1 MARLGSSVT
10 NEIKQALAA
19 SRGALR
25 SVAAFS
31 GVINLLMLV
40 PSLYMLQVYDRVL
53 SSANEVTLLMLTLMA
68 LGVFVFMGALE
79 ALRSFVLV
87 RVSERFDG
95 QLHGRIYAAAFERN
109 LRAGGQEASQALHDL
124 TTLRQFIT
132 GQALFAFFDAPWFPV
147 YLLVI
152 FLFDPWLGLL
162 SLVGALAL
170 MALAWFNERATRA
183 PLAKAG
189 ELSIKSGQLASNNLR
204 NAEVIEAM
212 GMLGSMRGRWERL
225 HQAFLD
231 QQSLASERAARI
243 NALSK
248 YLRIALQSLV
258 LGLGAWLAVEGL
270 ITPGMMIAGS
280 ILMGRVLS
288 PIDQL
293 IAVWRQWSGARQA
306 YQRLARLLEENPPAA
321 LGMPLPA
328 PRGALR
334 VERLC
339 AAAPGREQA
348 LLQDLGFALEP
359 GEALG
364 VIGPSGSGK
373 STLARLLVGAWQP
386 LSGAVRLDGADLRQW
401 SAAALGPHIGYLA
414 QDVQLFAGSIAENI
428 ARFAE
433 VDAEKVVAAARLAGV
448 HDLVLRLPQG
458 YDTRLGDGG
467 AGLSGGQRQRIG
479 LARALY
485 GRPALI
491 VLDEPNASL
500 DEAGEAALAEAI
512 AAMRRQ
518 GSSLVLVTHKPA
530 VLALTDKL
538 LLLHGGRLQRFGA
551 TAEVLASASPPA
563 AAAPAPA
570 PTRPTPAFG
579 FGYRPG
585 PGMPVGGVPGGAAR

>member
-258 LGLGAWLAVEGL
+258 LGLGAWLAVEGR

-280 ILMGRVLS
+280 ILMGRALG

-293 IAVWRQWSGARQA
+293 IGVWKQWGAARDAYRRLSGLLDEFPARE
-306 YQRLARLLEENPPAA
+306 RRMELPEPRGHLLLES
-321 LGMPLPA
+321 LD
-328 PRGALR
+328 
-334 VERLC
+334 
-339 AAAPGREQA
+339 AAP
-348 LLQDLGFALEP
+348 P
-359 GEALG
+359 GSEARTLRGLTLAIPAGSVVG

-373 STLARLLVGAWQP
+373 SSLARVVLGIWPTLHG
-386 LSGAVRLDGADLRQW
+386 SVRLDGAEIRQYERET
-401 SAAALGPHIGYLA
+401 LGPRIGYLP
-414 QDVQLFAGSIAENI
+414 QDIELFAGTVAERCRPTRWWRRRAWPGSMNWSC
-428 ARFAE
+428 ACRRATTPCS
-433 VDAEKVVAAARLAGV
+433 ASAAPGF
-448 HDLVLRLPQG
+448 
-458 YDTRLGDGG
+458 
-467 AGLSGGQRQRIG
+467 
-479 LARALY
+479 
-485 GRPALI
+485 PA
-491 VLDEPNASL
+491 AS
-500 DEAGEAALAEAI
+500 
-512 AAMRRQ
+512 
-518 GSSLVLVTHKPA
+518 
-530 VLALTDKL
+530 
-538 LLLHGGRLQRFGA
+538 
-551 TAEVLASASPPA
+551 ASASPWPGRCTVRR
-563 AAAPAPA
+563 PWWCSTN
-570 PTRPTPAFG
+570 PTRTSTTAAS
-579 FGYRPG
+579 RRCWRRSRRSRR
-585 PGMPVGGVPGGAAR
+585 VAARCC

>member
-109 LRAGGQEASQALHDL
+109 LRAGGQEASQALHDP

-152 FLFDPWLGLL
+152 FLFDPWLGCC

-258 LGLGAWLAVEGL
+258 LGLGAWLAVEGR

-280 ILMGRVLS
+280 ILMGRALG

-293 IAVWRQWSGARQA
+293 IGVWKQW
-306 YQRLARLLEENPPAA
+306 
-321 LGMPLPA
+321 
-328 PRGALR
+328 
-334 VERLC
+334 
-339 AAAPGREQA
+339 
-348 LLQDLGFALEP
+348 
-359 GEALG
+359 
-364 VIGPSGSGK
+364 
-373 STLARLLVGAWQP
+373 
-386 LSGAVRLDGADLRQW
+386 
-401 SAAALGPHIGYLA
+401 
-414 QDVQLFAGSIAENI
+414 
-428 ARFAE
+428 
-433 VDAEKVVAAARLAGV
+433 
-448 HDLVLRLPQG
+448 
-458 YDTRLGDGG
+458 
-467 AGLSGGQRQRIG
+467 
-479 LARALY
+479 
-485 GRPALI
+485 
-491 VLDEPNASL
+491 
-500 DEAGEAALAEAI
+500 
-512 AAMRRQ
+512 
-518 GSSLVLVTHKPA
+518 
-530 VLALTDKL
+530 
-538 LLLHGGRLQRFGA
+538 
-551 TAEVLASASPPA
+551 
-563 AAAPAPA
+563 
-570 PTRPTPAFG
+570 
-579 FGYRPG
+579 
-585 PGMPVGGVPGGAAR
+585 GAARDAYRRLSGLLDEFPPASGAWNCPSRVATCCWNRWTRRRPAARRAPCVA

>member
-258 LGLGAWLAVEGL
+258 LGLGAWLAVEGR

-512 AAMRRQ
+512 AAMRRH

-563 AAAPAPA
+563 AAAPAP
-570 PTRPTPAFG
+570 TRPTPAFG

>member
-1 MARLGSSVT
+1 MQLNQRIYDASFRASLERG
-10 NEIKQALAA
+10 EQAAGQAL
-19 SRGALR
+19 
-25 SVAAFS
+25 
-31 GVINLLMLV
+31 N
-40 PSLYMLQVYDRVL
+40 
-53 SSANEVTLLMLTLMA
+53 
-68 LGVFVFMGALE
+68 
-79 ALRSFVLV
+79 
-87 RVSERFDG
+87 
-95 QLHGRIYAAAFERN
+95 
-109 LRAGGQEASQALHDL
+109 DL
-124 TTLRQFIT
+124 TSLRQFLT
-132 GQALFAFFDAPWFPV
+132 GNALFAFFDAPWFPL

-152 FLFDPWLGLL
+152 FLFSPWLGLL
-162 SLVGALAL
+162 ALAGALL
-170 MALAWFNERATRA
+170 LVLLAWVNESRSRE
-183 PLAKAG
+183 PLAEAG
-189 ELSIKSGQLASNNLR
+189 QLSILATQQASANLR
-204 NAEVIEAM
+204 QAETLAAM
-212 GMLGSMRGRWERL
+212 GMLPAMRARWFAQ
-225 HQAFLD
+225 HQAFLAR
-231 QQSLASERAARI
+231 QNLGSERSAAI
-243 NALSK
+243 GATSK
-248 YLRIALQSLV
+248 GVRLALQSLV

-306 YQRLARLLEENPPAA
+306 YRGWRGCSRKIRRLPWACRCRRRA
-321 LGMPLPA
+321 
-328 PRGALR
+328 ALR

>member
-258 LGLGAWLAVEGL
+258 LGLGAWLAVEGR

-280 ILMGRVLS
+280 ILMGRALG

-293 IAVWRQWSGARQA
+293 IGVWKQWGAARDAYRRLSGLLDEFPARE
-306 YQRLARLLEENPPAA
+306 RGKSSLARVV
-321 LGMPLPA
+321 LGIWPTLH
-328 PRGALR
+328 
-334 VERLC
+334 
-339 AAAPGREQA
+339 
-348 LLQDLGFALEP
+348 
-359 GEALG
+359 
-364 VIGPSGSGK
+364 GS
-373 STLARLLVGAWQP
+373 
-386 LSGAVRLDGADLRQW
+386 VRLDGAEIRQYERET
-401 SAAALGPHIGYLA
+401 LGPRIGYLP
-414 QDVQLFAGSIAENI
+414 QDIELFAGTVAENI
-428 ARFAE
+428 ARFGE
-433 VDAEKVVAAARLAGV
+433 VQADKVVEAARLAGV
-448 HDLVLRLPQG
+448 HELVLRLPQG
-458 YDTRLGDGG
+458 YDTVLGVGG
-467 AGLSGGQRQRIG
+467 AGLSGGQRQRIA

-485 GRPALI
+485 GAPTLV
-491 VLDEPNASL
+491 VLDEPNSNL
-500 DEAGEAALAEAI
+500 DDSGEQALLAAIQALKARGCTVLLITHRAGVLGCADRLLALNAGQLHLYGERDQVLAALNN
-512 AAMRRQ
+512 
-518 GSSLVLVTHKPA
+518 
-530 VLALTDKL
+530 
-538 LLLHGGRLQRFGA
+538 QRA
-551 TAEVLASASPPA
+551 ASASQQRADYRVAGYGAPQVV
-563 AAAPAPA
+563 AAP
-570 PTRPTPAFG
+570 RQ
-579 FGYRPG
+579 
-585 PGMPVGGVPGGAAR
+585 GGVE

>member
-258 LGLGAWLAVEGL
+258 LGLGAWLAVEGR

-280 ILMGRVLS
+280 ILMGRALG

-293 IAVWRQWSGARQA
+293 IGVWKQWGAARDAYRRLSGLLDEFPARE
-306 YQRLARLLEENPPAA
+306 RRMELPEPRGHLLLES
-321 LGMPLPA
+321 LD
-328 PRGALR
+328 
-334 VERLC
+334 
-339 AAAPGREQA
+339 AAP
-348 LLQDLGFALEP
+348 P
-359 GEALG
+359 GSEARTLRGLTLAIPAGSVVG

-373 STLARLLVGAWQP
+373 SSLARVVLGIWPTLHG
-386 LSGAVRLDGADLRQW
+386 SVRLDGAEIRQYERET
-401 SAAALGPHIGYLA
+401 LGPRIGYLP
-414 QDVQLFAGSIAENI
+414 QDIELFAGTVAENI
-428 ARFAE
+428 ARFGE
-433 VDAEKVVAAARLAGV
+433 VQADKVVEAARLAGV
-448 HDLVLRLPQG
+448 HELVLRLPQG
-458 YDTRLGDGG
+458 YDTVLGVGG
-467 AGLSGGQRQRIG
+467 AGLSGGQRQRIA

-485 GRPALI
+485 GAPTLV
-491 VLDEPNASL
+491 VLDEPNSNL
-500 DEAGEAALAEAI
+500 DDSGEQALLAAIQALKARSCTVLLITHRAGVLGCADRLLALNAGQLHLYGERDQVLAALNN
-512 AAMRRQ
+512 
-518 GSSLVLVTHKPA
+518 
-530 VLALTDKL
+530 
-538 LLLHGGRLQRFGA
+538 QRA
-551 TAEVLASASPPA
+551 ASASQQRADYRVAGYGAPQVV
-563 AAAPAPA
+563 AAP
-570 PTRPTPAFG
+570 RQ
-579 FGYRPG
+579 
-585 PGMPVGGVPGGAAR
+585 GGVE

>member
-258 LGLGAWLAVEGL
+258 LGLGAWLAVEGR

-280 ILMGRVLS
+280 ILMGRALG

-293 IAVWRQWSGARQA
+293 IGVW
-306 YQRLARLLEENPPAA
+306 
-321 LGMPLPA
+321 
-328 PRGALR
+328 
-334 VERLC
+334 
-339 AAAPGREQA
+339 
-348 LLQDLGFALEP
+348 
-359 GEALG
+359 
-364 VIGPSGSGK
+364 K
-373 STLARLLVGAWQP
+373 
-386 LSGAVRLDGADLRQW
+386 
-401 SAAALGPHIGYLA
+401 
-414 QDVQLFAGSIAENI
+414 
-428 ARFAE
+428 
-433 VDAEKVVAAARLAGV
+433 
-448 HDLVLRLPQG
+448 
-458 YDTRLGDGG
+458 
-467 AGLSGGQRQRIG
+467 
-479 LARALY
+479 
-485 GRPALI
+485 
-491 VLDEPNASL
+491 
-500 DEAGEAALAEAI
+500 
-512 AAMRRQ
+512 
-518 GSSLVLVTHKPA
+518 
-530 VLALTDKL
+530 
-538 LLLHGGRLQRFGA
+538 
-551 TAEVLASASPPA
+551 
-563 AAAPAPA
+563 
-570 PTRPTPAFG
+570 
-579 FGYRPG
+579 
-585 PGMPVGGVPGGAAR
+585 

>member
-1 MARLGSSVT
+1 MKLRPASPR
-10 NEIKQALAA
+10 NEILATLG
-19 SRGALR
+19 RFRPALR
-25 SVAAFS
+25 SVALFTA
-31 GVINLLMLV
+31 VINLLMLA

-53 SSANEVTLLMLTLMA
+53 GSGNHMTLLMLTLMV
-68 LGVFVFMGALE
+68 LGLYLLLGALE
-79 ALRSFVLV
+79 WVRSLV
-87 RVSERFDG
+87 VIRLGG
-95 QLHGRIYAAAFERN
+95 QLDMQLNQRIYDASFRASLERGEQ
-109 LRAGGQEASQALHDL
+109 AVGQALNDL
-124 TTLRQFIT
+124 TSLRQFLT
-132 GQALFAFFDAPWFPV
+132 GNALFAFFDAPWFPL

-152 FLFDPWLGLL
+152 FLFSPWLGLL
-162 SLVGALAL
+162 ALVGALL
-170 MALAWFNERATRA
+170 LVLLAWVNESRSRE
-183 PLAKAG
+183 PLAEAG
-189 ELSIKSGQLASNNLR
+189 QLSILATQQASANLR
-204 NAEVIEAM
+204 QAETLAAM
-212 GMLGSMRGRWERL
+212 GMLPAMRARWFAQ
-225 HQAFLD
+225 HQAFLAR
-231 QQSLASERAARI
+231 QNLGSERSAAI
-243 NALSK
+243 GATSK
-248 YLRIALQSLV
+248 GVRLALQSLV

-280 ILMGRVLS
+280 ILTGRVLS

-293 IAVWRQWSGARQA
+293 IAVWRQWS
-306 YQRLARLLEENPPAA
+306 
-321 LGMPLPA
+321 
-328 PRGALR
+328 GALR

-512 AAMRRQ
+512 AAMRRH

-563 AAAPAPA
+563 AAAPAP
-570 PTRPTPAFG
+570 TRPTPAFG

>member
-258 LGLGAWLAVEGL
+258 LGLGAWLAVEGR

-280 ILMGRVLS
+280 ILMGRALG

-293 IAVWRQWSGARQA
+293 IGVWKQWGAARDAYRRLSGLLDEFPARE
-306 YQRLARLLEENPPAA
+306 RRMELPEPRGHLLLES
-321 LGMPLPA
+321 LD
-328 PRGALR
+328 
-334 VERLC
+334 
-339 AAAPGREQA
+339 AAP
-348 LLQDLGFALEP
+348 P
-359 GEALG
+359 GSEARTLRG
-364 VIGPSGSGK
+364 L
-373 STLARLLVGAWQP
+373 TLAIPAG
-386 LSGAVRLDGADLRQW
+386 RLDGAEIRQYERET
-401 SAAALGPHIGYLA
+401 LGPRIGYLP
-414 QDVQLFAGSIAENI
+414 QDIELFAGTVAENI
-428 ARFAE
+428 ARFGE
-433 VDAEKVVAAARLAGV
+433 VQADKVVEAARLAGV
-448 HDLVLRLPQG
+448 HELVLRLPQG
-458 YDTRLGDGG
+458 YDTVLGVGG
-467 AGLSGGQRQRIG
+467 AGLSGGQRQRIA

-485 GRPALI
+485 GAPTLV
-491 VLDEPNASL
+491 VLDEPNSNL
-500 DEAGEAALAEAI
+500 DDSGEQALLAAIQALKARGCTVLLITHRAGVLGCADRLLALNAGQLHLYGERDQVLAALNN
-512 AAMRRQ
+512 
-518 GSSLVLVTHKPA
+518 
-530 VLALTDKL
+530 
-538 LLLHGGRLQRFGA
+538 QRA
-551 TAEVLASASPPA
+551 ASASQQRADYRVAGYGAPQVV
-563 AAAPAPA
+563 AAP
-570 PTRPTPAFG
+570 RQ
-579 FGYRPG
+579 
-585 PGMPVGGVPGGAAR
+585 GGVE

>member
-19 SRGALR
+19 SRSALR

-258 LGLGAWLAVEGL
+258 LGLGAWLAVEGR

-280 ILMGRVLS
+280 ILMGRALG

-293 IAVWRQWSGARQA
+293 IGVWKQWGAARDAYRRLSGLLDEFPARE
-306 YQRLARLLEENPPAA
+306 RRMELPEPRGHLLLES
-321 LGMPLPA
+321 LD
-328 PRGALR
+328 
-334 VERLC
+334 
-339 AAAPGREQA
+339 AAP
-348 LLQDLGFALEP
+348 P
-359 GEALG
+359 GSEARTLRGLTLAIPAGSVVG

-373 STLARLLVGAWQP
+373 SSLARVVLGIWPTLHG
-386 LSGAVRLDGADLRQW
+386 SVRLDGAEIRQYERET
-401 SAAALGPHIGYLA
+401 LGPRIGYLP
-414 QDVQLFAGSIAENI
+414 QDIELFAGTVAENI
-428 ARFAE
+428 ARFGE
-433 VDAEKVVAAARLAGV
+433 VQADKVVEAARLAGV
-448 HDLVLRLPQG
+448 HELVLRLPQG
-458 YDTRLGDGG
+458 YDTVLGVGG
-467 AGLSGGQRQRIG
+467 AGLSGGQRQRI
-479 LARALY
+479 
-485 GRPALI
+485 
-491 VLDEPNASL
+491 
-500 DEAGEAALAEAI
+500 ALA
-512 AAMRRQ
+512 
-518 GSSLVLVTHKPA
+518 
-530 VLALTDKL
+530 
-538 LLLHGGRLQRFGA
+538 
-551 TAEVLASASPPA
+551 
-563 AAAPAPA
+563 
-570 PTRPTPAFG
+570 
-579 FGYRPG
+579 
-585 PGMPVGGVPGGAAR
+585 

>member
-95 QLHGRIYAAAFERN
+95 QLHGRIYVAAFERN

-258 LGLGAWLAVEGL
+258 LGLGAWLAVEGR

-280 ILMGRVLS
+280 ILM
-288 PIDQL
+288 
-293 IAVWRQWSGARQA
+293 
-306 YQRLARLLEENPPAA
+306 
-321 LGMPLPA
+321 
-328 PRGALR
+328 
-334 VERLC
+334 
-339 AAAPGREQA
+339 
-348 LLQDLGFALEP
+348 
-359 GEALG
+359 
-364 VIGPSGSGK
+364 
-373 STLARLLVGAWQP
+373 
-386 LSGAVRLDGADLRQW
+386 
-401 SAAALGPHIGYLA
+401 
-414 QDVQLFAGSIAENI
+414 
-428 ARFAE
+428 
-433 VDAEKVVAAARLAGV
+433 
-448 HDLVLRLPQG
+448 
-458 YDTRLGDGG
+458 
-467 AGLSGGQRQRIG
+467 
-479 LARALY
+479 
-485 GRPALI
+485 
-491 VLDEPNASL
+491 
-500 DEAGEAALAEAI
+500 
-512 AAMRRQ
+512 
-518 GSSLVLVTHKPA
+518 
-530 VLALTDKL
+530 
-538 LLLHGGRLQRFGA
+538 
-551 TAEVLASASPPA
+551 
-563 AAAPAPA
+563 
-570 PTRPTPAFG
+570 
-579 FGYRPG
+579 
-585 PGMPVGGVPGGAAR
+585 